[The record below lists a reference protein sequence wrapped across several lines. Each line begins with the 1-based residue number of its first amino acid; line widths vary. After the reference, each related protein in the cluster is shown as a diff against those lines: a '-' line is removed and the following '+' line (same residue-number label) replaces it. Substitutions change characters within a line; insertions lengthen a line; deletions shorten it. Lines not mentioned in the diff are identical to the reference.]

1 MGFSL
6 GFRVVYVQEVEKYFR
21 QQKMEKYFRQ
31 QKMEKGHSCCR
42 KTHKTLPHNKKLRK
56 VSSIAENG
64 ERLLMLQKSAEKF
77 TAL

>member
-21 QQKMEKYFRQ
+21 QQKMEK
-31 QKMEKGHSCCR
+31 GHSCYR
-42 KTHKTLPHNKKLRK
+42 KAHKTLLHNRKLRK

-64 ERLLMLQKSAEKF
+64 ERSLMLQKSAEKF

>member
-6 GFRVVYVQEVEKYFR
+6 GFRVVYVQEV
-21 QQKMEKYFRQ
+21 EKYFRQ

-64 ERLLMLQKSAEKF
+64 EKVTHVAKKCRKIYCTVES
-77 TAL
+77 